1 MVHLIEDNAVKANHM
16 TCVLLA
22 ERHHSLSDGVRGL
35 LETTFSAVFMVADVA
50 SLAEGAARIQPL
62 VIVVDLSL
70 AGGDLPALVHTLRH
84 SAPAAK
90 VLLLSVHDEPT
101 IAATAFAAGADGVVV
116 KRAIATDLLP
126 AVDALLAGRRYAS
139 PLIERSAGDF
149 AVRPAR

>member
-1 MVHLIEDNAVKANHM
+1 M
-16 TCVLLA
+16 TCVLLG
-22 ERHHSLSDGVRGL
+22 ERHHTLSDGVRGL

-62 VIVVDLSL
+62 VIVVDVAL
-70 AGGDLPALVHTLRH
+70 ACGDLPSLLKTLRD

-101 IAATAFAAGADGVVV
+101 IAATAFAAGADGLVV

-126 AVDALLAGRRYAS
+126 AVDAILGGRRYTS
-139 PLIERSAGDF
+139 PPMERSIGDLV
-149 AVRPAR
+149 VRPER